1 MPNSEAFSRDRVRT
15 MAGWLPSAPAV
26 FSHDCMRKLG
36 GNVGICCA
44 DKAVQNASRDKV
56 SEIFFMVVQDKLMKE
71 LRFRN
76 DRYLIEG
83 VKLRFF
89 KKKQAM
95 PQLN

>member
-26 FSHDCMRKLG
+26 FSHDWMRKLG

-44 DKAVQNASRDKV
+44 DKAVQNANKDKA
-56 SEIFFMVVQDKLMKE
+56 SKFFFMLVKDKLMKE

-76 DRYLIEG
+76 NSCLI
-83 VKLRFF
+83 
-89 KKKQAM
+89 
-95 PQLN
+95 